1 MPELTM
7 IFPPVS
13 ADGAAKTAPSS
24 AAPARP
30 SWRSGD
36 VARGGERPLAA
47 GRPAAGKASQDPTS
61 RDELAE
67 ESTPRDP
74 SGREFQQ
81 TQWSLVLRAGAAS
94 PDALRELCEAYRAPL
109 QAFARRI
116 EPDPE
121 RADNVVQGFLARIL
135 EQKVVGKADPARGR
149 FRAFLRKALR
159 NYAINVHNAET
170 AEKRGGRAS
179 YDEPD
184 FDALASEEPGADR
197 LYDRAWARALLD
209 RALARLR
216 DEQMARPDKGAVFE
230 ALCERLEGEDDGA
243 TLSEAAERLGKTEGA
258 VKLTLFRLRRR
269 YFDLVRAEVAA
280 TVAQPED
287 VDAELDDLRAALR
300 DDG

>member
-1 MPELTM
+1 MPELTI
-7 IFPPVS
+7 IFAPVGADCADETSPP
-13 ADGAAKTAPSS
+13 
-24 AAPARP
+24 AAPAR
-30 SWRSGD
+30 SGRRGPAG
-36 VARGGERPLAA
+36 ARGSAGFPAA
-47 GRPAAGKASQDPTS
+47 GRPAANATGEAPTN
-61 RDELAE
+61 RGELAQD
-67 ESTPRDP
+67 STPADP
-74 SGREFQQ
+74 GGREFQP

-94 PDALRELCEAYRAPL
+94 PEALRELCEAYRAPL

-116 EPDPE
+116 ESDPD

-135 EQKVVGKADPARGR
+135 EQKVVGKADPTRGR

-159 NYAINVHNAET
+159 NYAINVHDAET

-179 YDEPD
+179 FDEPD

-216 DEQMARPDKGAVFE
+216 DEQRARPDRGAVFE
-230 ALCERLEGEDDGA
+230 ELCERLEGEDDGA
-243 TLSEAAERLGKTEGA
+243 TLVESARRLGKTEGA
-258 VKLTLFRLRRR
+258 VKLSLFRLRRR

-280 TVAQPED
+280 TVAHPED
-287 VDAELDDLRAALR
+287 VDAELGDLRAALR